1 VLLLLSDTTIDVPSQ
16 FDEDS
21 LHGVLSLPLGE
32 AGQLARVDDTVVGVD
47 TRKVDLAD
55 ELDRRRLVGVFRTA
69 VHLDTVDSVLV
80 GGLKQRQ
87 LAIAPSESGTL

>member
-1 VLLLLSDTTIDVPSQ
+1 MLLLFSDTTIDVPSQ

-55 ELDRRRLVGVFRTA
+55 ELDRRRLVGIFRTA
-69 VHLDTVDSVLV
+69 VHLNAIDSVLV
-80 GGLKQRQ
+80 GGLRWRQ
-87 LAIAPSESGTL
+87 LAVAHSESGTP